1 MFSCCKSSKEPET
14 ERKIRAND
22 PEYNAQFQYA
32 TRASRAETEANVDDK
47 QRHRNDSKVNNRKA
61 FVLRPGKGQL
71 VEEKWSQVLVGDVV
85 RLSSDDFVTA
95 DLLLLSTSE
104 PNGLCYIET
113 AELDGETN
121 LKARQ
126 CLPET
131 HDVLGNDPQLLSA
144 FNGAV
149 WCEPPN
155 NNLSR
160 FEGTLE
166 WDHQSNSG
174 DVEVTSNNISRASS
188 SNNISRLALDNDK
201 VLLRG
206 CVLRNTQWAYGLVLF
221 AGQDTKLM
229 MNSGKTKFKRTS
241 IDRLMNVLILGIVLF
256 LVLMCLWCTI
266 AAGIWETV
274 TGHKFQ
280 SFMPWDSLIP
290 EDATSGATVI
300 AILIFFS
307 YLIALNTVVPI
318 SLYVSVEIIRL
329 LQSLLINWDEKMYY
343 EEKDT
348 PAKARTTTLNEE
360 LGQIEYIF
368 SDKTGTLTQNIMT
381 FNKCS
386 IGGKMY
392 GDPPVVIKTAATS
405 DIDDMQSI
413 DLSEDNPFFEPEF
426 KFYDPVLLMDVKS
439 GNQAVHEFFRV
450 LALCHTVMPDHNRQ
464 DGKLVYQAQS
474 PDEEALVS
482 AARNFG
488 FVFKE
493 RTPNTITTIEMGVE
507 KKYELLCILDFNN
520 VRKRMSV
527 VVRED
532 NNGSGSETAINI
544 GYSCELLTDE
554 MHDEFIVDASSYKD
568 VEAQLGK
575 YIEVIMQSQNGG
587 GKMGAGKQVK
597 GLLNKNNDKNL
608 GSRNQL
614 QGIRN
619 KSFTFDDD
627 ILVPEDNEPG
637 PSSAFA
643 LIIN

>member
-1 MFSCCKSSKEPET
+1 IPIISSLSPITTAVPLIFVLSITAVKD
-14 ERKIRAND
+14 A
-22 PEYNAQFQYA
+22 Y
-32 TRASRAETEANVDDK
+32 DDW

-241 IDRLMNVLILGIVLF
+241 IDRLMNVLILG
-256 LVLMCLWCTI
+256 
-266 AAGIWETV
+266 
-274 TGHKFQ
+274 
-280 SFMPWDSLIP
+280 
-290 EDATSGATVI
+290 
-300 AILIFFS
+300 
-307 YLIALNTVVPI
+307 
-318 SLYVSVEIIRL
+318 
-329 LQSLLINWDEKMYY
+329 
-343 EEKDT
+343 
-348 PAKARTTTLNEE
+348 
-360 LGQIEYIF
+360 
-368 SDKTGTLTQNIMT
+368 
-381 FNKCS
+381 
-386 IGGKMY
+386 
-392 GDPPVVIKTAATS
+392 
-405 DIDDMQSI
+405 
-413 DLSEDNPFFEPEF
+413 
-426 KFYDPVLLMDVKS
+426 
-439 GNQAVHEFFRV
+439 
-450 LALCHTVMPDHNRQ
+450 
-464 DGKLVYQAQS
+464 
-474 PDEEALVS
+474 
-482 AARNFG
+482 
-488 FVFKE
+488 
-493 RTPNTITTIEMGVE
+493 
-507 KKYELLCILDFNN
+507 
-520 VRKRMSV
+520 
-527 VVRED
+527 
-532 NNGSGSETAINI
+532 TAINI

-643 LIIN
+643 LIINGHSLVHALNARMERLFLDVATRCKAVICCRVTPLQKALVVDLVKKYKKAVTLAIGDGAND